1 MRTAIVTGAGAG
13 IGAATAV
20 ALLEAGYHVALVGRR
35 EQTLRETAGDRPNAL
50 VVPADVSVEE
60 QVDDLFDIVDDTWGR
75 LDLLFNNA
83 GTNGRSVPV
92 DEMPASLFRKVIDT
106 NLTGSFLCAQGAFR
120 LMKRQ
125 RPRGGRIIN
134 NGSLSAH
141 VPRPNSA
148 AYTASKHAITGLTR
162 VLSLE
167 GREHDIACGQID
179 VGNAQ
184 TAMTARMADG
194 VPQADGSIRPEPRM
208 DVSAVSDAVLY
219 MAGLPLSAN
228 VQFMTVMATA
238 MPFIGRG

>member
-13 IGAATAV
+13 IGAAVAV
-20 ALLEAGYHVALVGRR
+20 ALLDAGYHVALAGRR
-35 EQTLRETAGDRPNAL
+35 EQTLRETAGDRENAL
-50 VVPADVSVEE
+50 VIPTDVAVEAE
-60 QVDDLFDIVDDTWGR
+60 VDHLFDTVERAWGR
-75 LDLLFNNA
+75 LDLLVNNA
-83 GTNGRSVPV
+83 GTNGRAAPV
-92 DEMPASLFRKVIDT
+92 EDMPVSMWNKVFGT
-106 NLTGSFLCAQGAFR
+106 NLTGSFLCARAAFR
-120 LMKRQ
+120 VMKRQ

-141 VPRPNSA
+141 VPRPNSV
-148 AYTASKHAITGLTR
+148 AYTASKHAVTGLTR

-167 GREHDIACGQID
+167 GRQHDIACGQID
-179 VGNAQ
+179 IGNAE

>member
-13 IGAATAV
+13 IGAAVAV
-20 ALLEAGYHVALVGRR
+20 ALLDAGYHVALAGRR
-35 EQTLRETAGDRPNAL
+35 EHTLRDTAGDRENTL
-50 VVPADVSVEE
+50 VVPCDVAVEA
-60 QVDDLFDIVDDTWGR
+60 QVDALFDTVRNTWGR
-75 LDLLFNNA
+75 LDLLVNNA
-83 GTNGRSVPV
+83 GTNGRAAPIEDMSA
-92 DEMPASLFRKVIDT
+92 EMWSKVIGT
-106 NLTGSFLCAQGAFR
+106 NLTGSFLCARAAFR
-120 LMKRQ
+120 VMKDQ

-141 VPRPNSA
+141 VPRPNSV
-148 AYTASKHAITGLTR
+148 AYTASKHAVTGLTR

-167 GREHDIACGQID
+167 GRQHDIACGQID
-179 VGNAQ
+179 VGNAE

-219 MAGLPLSAN
+219 MAGLPLTAN
-228 VQFMTVMATA
+228 VQFMTVMATS

>member
-13 IGAATAV
+13 IGAAVAV
-20 ALLEAGYHVALVGRR
+20 ALLDAGYHVALAGRR
-35 EQTLRETAGDRPNAL
+35 EQTLRDTAGDRDNTL
-50 VVPADVSVEE
+50 VVPCDVAVEA
-60 QVDDLFDIVDDTWGR
+60 QVDALFDTVESTWGR
-75 LDLLFNNA
+75 LDLLVNNA
-83 GTNGRSVPV
+83 GTNGRAAPV
-92 DEMPASLFRKVIDT
+92 EDMSAQMWSKVIDT
-106 NLTGSFLCAQGAFR
+106 NLTGSFLCARAAFR
-120 LMKRQ
+120 VMKRQ
-125 RPRGGRIIN
+125 QPRGGRIIN

-141 VPRPNSA
+141 VPRPNSV
-148 AYTASKHAITGLTR
+148 AYTASKHAVTGLTK

-167 GREHDIACGQID
+167 GRQHDIACGQID
-179 VGNAQ
+179 IGNAE

>member
-13 IGAATAV
+13 IGAAVAV
-20 ALLEAGYHVALVGRR
+20 ALLDAGYHVALAGRR
-35 EQTLRETAGDRPNAL
+35 EQTLRETAGDRENAL
-50 VVPADVSVEE
+50 VIPTDVAVEAE
-60 QVDDLFDIVDDTWGR
+60 VDHLFDTVERAWGR
-75 LDLLFNNA
+75 LDLLVNNA
-83 GTNGRSVPV
+83 GTNGRAAPV
-92 DEMPASLFRKVIDT
+92 EDMPVSMWNKVIGT
-106 NLTGSFLCAQGAFR
+106 NLTGSFLCARAAFR
-120 LMKRQ
+120 VMKRQ

-148 AYTASKHAITGLTR
+148 AYTASKHAVTGLTR

-167 GREHDIACGQID
+167 GRQHDIACGQID
-179 VGNAQ
+179 IGNAE

>member
-13 IGAATAV
+13 IGAAVAV
-20 ALLEAGYHVALVGRR
+20 ALLDAGYHVALAGRR
-35 EQTLRETAGDRPNAL
+35 EPTLRETAADRENAL
-50 VVPADVSVEE
+50 VVPTDVAVEA
-60 QVDDLFDIVDDTWGR
+60 QVDHLFDTVENTWGR
-75 LDLLFNNA
+75 LDLLVNNA
-83 GTNGRSVPV
+83 GTNGRAAPV
-92 DEMPASLFRKVIDT
+92 EDLSTDLWNKVIGT
-106 NLTGSFLCAQGAFR
+106 NLTGSFLCARAAFR
-120 LMKRQ
+120 VMKRQ

-148 AYTASKHAITGLTR
+148 AYTASKHAVTGLTR

-167 GREHDIACGQID
+167 GRQHDIACGQID
-179 VGNAQ
+179 IGNAE

-219 MAGLPLSAN
+219 MAGLPLTAN
-228 VQFMTVMATA
+228 VQFMTVMATT

>member
-1 MRTAIVTGAGAG
+1 MTGAGAG
-13 IGAATAV
+13 IGAAVAV
-20 ALLEAGYHVALVGRR
+20 ALLEAGYHVALAGRR
-35 EQTLRETAGDRPNAL
+35 EHTLRETAGDHPNAL
-50 VVPADVSVEE
+50 VVPTDVAVEA
-60 QVDDLFDIVDDTWGR
+60 QVDALFDTVESTWGR
-75 LDLLFNNA
+75 LDLLVNNA
-83 GTNGRSVPV
+83 GTNGRAAPV
-92 DEMPASLFRKVIDT
+92 EDMSAEMWSKVIGT
-106 NLTGSFLCAQGAFR
+106 NLTGSFLCARAAFR
-120 LMKRQ
+120 VMKRQ

-141 VPRPNSA
+141 VPRPNSV
-148 AYTASKHAITGLTR
+148 AYTASKHAVTGLTR

-167 GREHDIACGQID
+167 GRQHDIACGQID
-179 VGNAQ
+179 IGNAE

-219 MAGLPLSAN
+219 MAGLPLTAN

>member
-1 MRTAIVTGAGAG
+1 MTGAGAG

-20 ALLEAGYHVALVGRR
+20 ALLDAGYHVALAGRR
-35 EQTLRETAGDRPNAL
+35 GQTLAETAGDRENAL
-50 VVPADVSVEE
+50 VVPTDVAVEE
-60 QVDDLFDIVDDTWGR
+60 QVAHLFDTVENAWGR
-75 LDLLFNNA
+75 LDLLVNNA
-83 GTNGRSVPV
+83 GTNGRAAPV
-92 DEMPASLFRKVIDT
+92 EDMSAEVWQKVIGT
-106 NLTGSFLCAQGAFR
+106 NLTGSFLCARAAFR
-120 LMKRQ
+120 VMKRQ

-141 VPRPNSA
+141 VPRPNSV
-148 AYTASKHAITGLTR
+148 AYTASKHAVTGLTR

-167 GREHDIACGQID
+167 GRQHDIACGQID
-179 VGNAQ
+179 IGNAE

-208 DVSAVSDAVLY
+208 DVSAVTDAVLY